1 MTYANKP
8 LSSMSRRRAIVKR
21 LAGFGA
27 ASFAAAL
34 VAAPM
39 SHAVGTPAQA
49 SDTSTDTGTSNAGTP
64 NTDAPAT
71 DAPSTDAPTTDAPTT
86 DASSSAAPTTDA
98 PSTDAPSIHPPSSV
112 AAEPSPAAPGGP
124 ARAAVSAAP
133 AVTALDEAPTPT
145 PTPSDP
151 AEPIFGYQKLRVGVQ
166 LAPGDAAPEGYS
178 LANATIQISETGP
191 GLDFNAQA
199 VPGGVTGFQSFE
211 PVRTCVTDAT
221 GFCPD
226 SFVGLAATPAAAQ
239 SGDTPLQPDGDGG
252 AITTLLPG
260 DSAVITQLTAP
271 DGPGLRVDPQP
282 QNVGPCEID
291 ADSIIP
297 ICGFPQPVVVPA
309 AAGAPA
315 AQPQEVTPQIP
326 PATCSENPGECTLV
340 LFDDPGLAPKA
351 VNDHATVNAGAAVD
365 IHVTVNDDLKNV
377 PMTNLTSTAPAHGTV
392 HRSGHVLRYT
402 AGATF
407 GGVDTFKY
415 TVSTANGSATATVK
429 VTVKAPPVAADDT
442 AQTTGG
448 SGAPGDPITIPVLD
462 NDKAE
467 GAVITLASTTTPG
480 HGTAAVDGLNI
491 VYTPAA
497 DFFGVDSFSYT
508 ITTANGSSTGTITV
522 TVAAPPAA
530 PDALASTGSAS
541 GQLMGL
547 GATLL
552 VVGGGASVAGRRRR
566 TSA

>member
-8 LSSMSRRRAIVKR
+8 VSSTSRRRAIVKR

-39 SHAVGTPAQA
+39 SHAVGSPAPA
-49 SDTSTDTGTSNAGTP
+49 SDTSTDTGTPGDAGTP
-64 NTDAPAT
+64 
-71 DAPSTDAPTTDAPTT
+71 STD
-86 DASSSAAPTTDA
+86 APTTDA
-98 PSTDAPSIHPPSSV
+98 PSTDAPTADTPSTDATSAAAPSTDAPSTDAPSTHPPSSV
-112 AAEPSPAAPGGP
+112 AAEPAPAAPGGP
-124 ARAAVSAAP
+124 ARAAARPAP
-133 AVTALDEAPTPT
+133 AVTVLDEAPTPT
-145 PTPSDP
+145 PTPSDAGDP
-151 AEPIFGYQKLRVGVQ
+151 VFGLQKLRVGVH
-166 LAPGDAAPEGYS
+166 LAPGDAAPDGYS
-178 LANATIQISETGP
+178 LANATIQIAESGP
-191 GLDFNAQA
+191 GVGDASQA
-199 VPGGVTGFQSFE
+199 VPGVSNNGSIDA
-211 PVRTCVTDAT
+211 VRTCVTDAT
-221 GFCPD
+221 GFCPE
-226 SFVGLAATPAAAQ
+226 SFPALAAATPGAQ
-239 SGDTPLQPDGDGG
+239 DGATPARDIGG
-252 AITTLLPG
+252 STILEPG
-260 DSAVITQLTAP
+260 DSAVITQLTTP

-282 QNVGPCEID
+282 QTVGPCTVPAD
-291 ADSIIP
+291 AQIP
-297 ICGFPQPVVVPA
+297 ICGFVQPVLVSA
-309 AAGAPA
+309 ADTPGT
-315 AQPQEVTPQIP
+315 QPQQITPQTP
-326 PATCSENPGECTLV
+326 PLTCTQSPNECTLV
-340 LFDDPGLAPKA
+340 LFDDPGLPPSA
-351 VNDHATVNAGAAVD
+351 VNDHATVKAGEAVD
-365 IHVTVNDDLKNV
+365 IHVTVNDDLNDV
-377 PMTNLTSTAPAHGTV
+377 PMTNLTSTGPAHGTV

-402 AGATF
+402 AGPTF

-429 VTVKAPPVAADDT
+429 VTVKAPPVATDDT

-480 HGTAAVDGLNI
+480 HGTAAVDGLSI

-566 TSA
+566 ASA